1 MTIAM
6 NNTDNILKKNYDI
19 NNKYDRCNQRIHLNL
34 IEQINIIITKT
45 GNRCAIRCAIGRII

>member
-19 NNKYDRCNQRIHLNL
+19 DNRCDRCNQRIHLNL
-34 IEQINIIITKT
+34 IEQIKIIITKT
-45 GNRCAIRCAIGRII
+45 GNRCAIGRII